1 MRPVRSLTII
11 KSLGSGPACEARM
24 EPYVSLGRGPT
35 CEARIE
41 PYGPYDLLGLGSGPV
56 CEVRMRPY
64 RLLSPG
70 AAPPVRLA
78 ESLTVP
84 WTCRPDLVAAVT

>member
-1 MRPVRSLTII
+1 MRPVRSLTIF

-24 EPYVSLGRGPT
+24 EPYVSLGRGPA

-41 PYGPYDLLGLGSGPV
+41 PYGPYDLLGLGSGP
-56 CEVRMRPY
+56 
-64 RLLSPG
+64 S
-70 AAPPVRLA
+70 VRLA

-84 WTCRPDLVAAVT
+84 

>member
-1 MRPVRSLTII
+1 MRPVRSLTIF
-11 KSLGSGPACEARM
+11 KSLESGPACEARM

-41 PYGPYDLLGLGSGPV
+41 PYGPYDLLGLGSG
-56 CEVRMRPY
+56 
-64 RLLSPG
+64 LG
-70 AAPPVRLA
+70 VRLA

-84 WTCRPDLVAAVT
+84 